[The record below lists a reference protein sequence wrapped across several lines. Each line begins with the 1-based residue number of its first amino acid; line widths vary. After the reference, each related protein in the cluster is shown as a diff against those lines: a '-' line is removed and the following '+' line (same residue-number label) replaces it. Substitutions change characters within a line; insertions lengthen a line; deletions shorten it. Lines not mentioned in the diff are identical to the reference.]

1 LSVIRNYIN
10 KCLEFGIMSK
20 LSSIAIEAVA
30 LAIAAILLIPTL
42 ASAQNQTSSDS
53 GAQKILSGVKSRAA
67 QAGATSGGNIAV
79 LLVCPPN
86 LTGLGD
92 CSFSVLG
99 TLQNMTG

>member
-1 LSVIRNYIN
+1 MSIIRKYIN
-10 KCLEFGIMSK
+10 RYLEFGTMSK
-20 LSSIAIEAVA
+20 LYSMATGAVA
-30 LAIAAILLIPTL
+30 LAIAASLLIPTL
-42 ASAQNQTSSDS
+42 VSAQNQTSSDS
-53 GAQKILSGVKSRAA
+53 GTQKILSGVKSRAA

-86 LTGLGD
+86 LTALGD